1 MGCLSLPLKT
11 LFFGLM
17 KIIGNGPPGPTPEKR
32 LLFYRKIFYRS
43 KREWSTSASQGR
55 GLLLENTPLGFD
67 IILVNGHTEKQMLP
81 LLKHQ
86 GKTLVFAA
94 DLIPTVGHLPIPCVM
109 GYDTRP
115 LMTMEEKSHFL
126 KLASEKNFLLFLE
139 HDPYNELI
147 SLKQTEKGVRMD
159 GSKTYFSQLFLM
171 KRLIYILLCPLMIS
185 CSAIKFV
192 GNPITA
198 PLVKYNKKD
207 ALVEYEKRFWHL
219 MDLRIDSIAGMS
231 VDRAH
236 DELIKDQK
244 GETVIV
250 AVIDSGVDIDHPE
263 LKEAIWVNDDEI
275 PNNRIDD
282 DQNGY
287 VDDVHGW
294 NFLGDSE
301 LENMESVRL
310 QRKETPGSEAFE
322 KFEKDRLK
330 NIQSKKEELASIESM
345 IQKYHESDS
354 IIKLVLGKEKYS
366 LQEVEDFSPK
376 TFALMEAIIF
386 KRFLN
391 ENQLTKSNLEVYL
404 KGRKAVLMA
413 TTISILTVGP
423 SSGMI
428 LTTSKTKAM
437 EMEI

>member
-1 MGCLSLPLKT
+1 
-11 LFFGLM
+11 
-17 KIIGNGPPGPTPEKR
+17 
-32 LLFYRKIFYRS
+32 
-43 KREWSTSASQGR
+43 
-55 GLLLENTPLGFD
+55 
-67 IILVNGHTEKQMLP
+67 
-81 LLKHQ
+81 
-86 GKTLVFAA
+86 
-94 DLIPTVGHLPIPCVM
+94 
-109 GYDTRP
+109 
-115 LMTMEEKSHFL
+115 
-126 KLASEKNFLLFLE
+126 
-139 HDPYNELI
+139 
-147 SLKQTEKGVRMD
+147 
-159 GSKTYFSQLFLM
+159 
-171 KRLIYILLCPLMIS
+171 
-185 CSAIKFV
+185 V

-198 PLVKYNKKD
+198 PFVKYNKKD

-219 MDLRIDSIAGMS
+219 MDLRSDSIAGMS

-236 DELIKDQK
+236 DELIKDLK

-330 NIQSKKEELASIESM
+330 NIQSKKEELASIENM

-386 KRFLN
+386 TRFLN
-391 ENQLTKSNLEVYL
+391 ENQLTKSKLEVYL
-404 KGRKAVLMA
+404 KGAQSGIDGHYNIDFDGRA
-413 TTISILTVGP
+413 IVGDDP
-423 SSGMI
+423 DDFEDQGYGNGNVIGPKKDGANHGTHVSGI
-428 LTTSKTKAM
+428 IAADRGNDKGQQRSF
-437 EMEI
+437 